1 MSLLTP
7 VWIEAGSPNAKTSM
21 VFLHG
26 IGGGKKGFQ
35 SAVDF
40 FAKQGFRA
48 LAWDMPG
55 YGDSPLDGTLSFES
69 LAASL
74 EDMLD
79 AAKIEKAVLVG
90 HSMGGMVALQ
100 AFTRCPS
107 RIAGLVIAAS
117 SPAFG
122 QQDGDFQ
129 KQFVAQRLAPLDAG
143 QTMADVANR
152 LIPSM
157 VAPLALPPDAV
168 LAQYPA
174 GLALAHACMSAV
186 APSTYRASLNALV
199 KFEQRAALPTINV
212 PTLCLAGEHD
222 KTAPPEVLRRMA
234 QKIKGAEYECIEGV
248 GHLMSFEQEAPF
260 HAAVLNFL
268 SRHF

>member
-1 MSLLTP
+1 MSAISP
-7 VWIEAGSPNAKTSM
+7 AWIEAGPAHAKTTV

-35 SAVDF
+35 SSVNF
-40 FAKQGFRA
+40 FADHGFRA

-55 YGDSPLDGTLSFES
+55 YGTSQLHGTLSFES

-74 EDMLD
+74 ETLLD
-79 AAKIEKAVLVG
+79 AAQVEKAVLVG

-100 AFTRCPS
+100 AYTHCPS
-107 RIAGLVIAAS
+107 RIAGMVIAAS

-122 QQDGDFQ
+122 HQDGDFQ
-129 KQFVAQRLAPLDAG
+129 RQFVAQRLAPLDAG
-143 QTMADVANR
+143 QSMADVANR
-152 LIPSM
+152 LIPGM
-157 VAPLALPPDAV
+157 VGPDSLTEGAG

-186 APSTYRASLNALV
+186 PPSTYRAALNALV
-199 KFEQRAALPTINV
+199 KFEQRAALPSIKV

-234 QKIKGAEYECIEGV
+234 QKIEGAEYECIAGV
-248 GHLMSFEQEAPF
+248 GHLMGFEKEAPF
-260 HAAVLNFL
+260 HDAVLNFL
-268 SRHF
+268 RRHF